1 MINQP
6 QKSKTVTAKIENSI
20 YFPYLQLM
28 RLDRPI
34 GTLLLLWPTLWAL
47 WIASK
52 GIPDWKLLLVFCS
65 GVIIMRAAGCVINDW
80 ADRHYD
86 GQVERTK
93 NRPLVNGTIPHH
105 HALILFVGLS
115 LIAFALVL
123 TLDIKTIQFSFIA
136 IGLAIIYPFMKRYTF
151 YPQVVL
157 GAAFSWGMPMAFM
170 AVNGEVSDM
179 GWVLFMANL
188 LWTIAYDTQYAMV
201 DRKDDLK
208 IGIKS
213 TAILFGDADKLII
226 GILQVV
232 VVLSLLIVA
241 AREELGW
248 IFNLSVLITIAL
260 FSYQQWLIK
269 ERKTEQCFKAFLN
282 NNWVGLVVFIGILLS
297 YYFKLESVIK

>member
-93 NRPLVNGTIPHH
+93 NRPLVSGAIPHH

-226 GILQVV
+226 GILQIV

-248 IFNLSVLITIAL
+248 IFNLSVLVTIGL

-269 ERKTEQCFKAFLN
+269 DRKTEQCFKAFLN